1 MSLAESIKLA
11 LTSLRSNK
19 MRALLTL
26 LGVIIGISSVIAIV
40 TLGNALQAQTL
51 QNLADAGIN
60 DLTAQVKSRTT
71 NEEEEEDENSYGT
84 SPVEV
89 DQSSKISAD
98 MVSDL
103 KRRFPGQIAGVGIG
117 SAAQYQGTISTPAQV
132 GTKNITLNAVNTD
145 FITMKKLKPAVGRLL
160 TEEDIEGDRQV
171 TVISPKAVQQL
182 FHGNNNAALGAEVDF
197 TNTDGRNTSFV
208 VVGVYEETAS
218 KGGLVNFGDESIMY
232 VPWPSESRFANADGA
247 WNSVSIRPA
256 PGTDDGQV
264 KQKVQEFFDQQYE
277 NDVYYRVAMKDAK
290 KELAN
295 FNQQLSTVS
304 MFVSAIGGISLL
316 VGGIGVM
323 NIMLV
328 TVTERTREIGVRKA
342 LGATRNAIRIQF
354 VVEAMIVGLLGG
366 IIGVILGG
374 AIGMIGSAMMGAFV
388 YPPISGVLIALFF
401 SLGIGLF
408 FGYYP
413 ANKAA
418 KLNPIDALRYE

>member
-1 MSLAESIKLA
+1 MSLTESIKLA

-51 QNLADAGIN
+51 QNLADAGVN
-60 DLTAQVKSRTT
+60 DLTAQVESRTT
-71 NEEEEEDENSYGT
+71 NEEEEEDSDGT
-84 SPVEV
+84 SLVEV

-98 MVSDL
+98 MISDL

-117 SAAQYQGTISTPAQV
+117 SASQYQGTISTPAQV

-197 TNTDGRNTSFV
+197 TNTDGRSTSFV

-218 KGGLVNFGDESIMY
+218 KGGLVNLRDESTMY

-247 WNSVSIRPA
+247 WASVSVRPA

-295 FNQQLSTVS
+295 FNQQLSTIS

>member
-182 FHGNNNAALGAEVDF
+182 FHGNNNA
-197 TNTDGRNTSFV
+197 
-208 VVGVYEETAS
+208 VYEETAS

-247 WNSVSIRPA
+247 WDSVSVRPA

-290 KELAN
+290 KELAS
-295 FNQQLSTVS
+295 FNQQLSTIS

-388 YPPISGVLIALFF
+388 YPPISGVFIALFF

>member
-1 MSLAESIKLA
+1 MSLTESIKLA

-40 TLGNALQAQTL
+40 TLGNALQAQTA
-51 QNLADAGIN
+51 QDLADAGIN
-60 DLTAQVKSRTT
+60 DLSAQVKSRTT
-71 NEEEEEDENSYGT
+71 DKEEEENNYG
-84 SPVEV
+84 SAEADV

-103 KRRFPGQIAGVGIG
+103 KRRFPGQISGVGIG
-117 SAAQYQGTISTPAQV
+117 DKSQYQGTISTPAVV
-132 GTKNITLNAVNTD
+132 GTNSINLNAVNMD
-145 FITMKKLKPAVGRLL
+145 YITMKKVKAATGRLL
-160 TEEDIEGDRQV
+160 TEEDVEGDRQV
-171 TVISPKAVQQL
+171 TVISPKAVEQL

-197 TNTDGRNTSFV
+197 TSTDGRSTTFV
-208 VVGVYEETAS
+208 VVGVYEEP
-218 KGGLVNFGDESIMY
+218 KGRGGLVGRDDQSKMY
-232 VPWPSESRFANADGA
+232 VPWPSESRFASADGA
-247 WNSVSIRPA
+247 WDTVSIRLA
-256 PGTDDGQV
+256 SGTNDLQV
-264 KQKVQEFFDQQYE
+264 KQKIQDFFDQQYKD
-277 NDVYYRVAMKDAK
+277 DVYYKVKVADFKQ
-290 KELAN
+290 ELAQV
-295 FNQQLSTVS
+295 NQTLTTISL
-304 MFVSAIGGISLL
+304 FVSAIGGISLL

-418 KLNPIDALRYE
+418 KLTPIDALRYE